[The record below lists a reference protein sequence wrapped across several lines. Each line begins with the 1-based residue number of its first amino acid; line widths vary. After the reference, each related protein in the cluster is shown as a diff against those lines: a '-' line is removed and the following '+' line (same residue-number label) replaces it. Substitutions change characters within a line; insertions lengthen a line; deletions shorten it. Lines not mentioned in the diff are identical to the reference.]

1 MIGLDMIGIPP
12 IVALI
17 LLVVVIVVPIGFV
30 VLLIRAW
37 PSSPTGDP
45 QRQNSNR
52 IGGRLE

>member
-1 MIGLDMIGIPP
+1 MIGIPP